1 MSIAPPTY
9 RWKGL
14 LFAALVMGLWAL
26 AVIGSLALG
35 HEAMPPRLLPVV
47 ILVNTF
53 LYTGLFITAH
63 DAMHGTVL
71 PAWRGA
77 NDAIGRI
84 CTGLYAMFSY
94 TLLLRKHH
102 EHHRHPASADDPDF
116 HDGEHPGF
124 VRWYLH
130 FQLTYIRWRQLLG
143 MALAYNALK
152 YLAGVPDADLLL
164 FWVLP
169 SLLSTAQLFYF
180 GTYRPH
186 REPAEGYTEPHRAV
200 SSGYGVLLSFLTCY
214 HFGYHWEHHAAPW
227 LPWWALP
234 GASRELDGA

>member
-26 AVIGSLALG
+26 AVTGSLVLG
-35 HEAMPPRLLPVV
+35 HEAMPPWLLPVV
-47 ILVNTF
+47 VLVNTF

-94 TLLLRKHH
+94 ALLLRKHH

-116 HDGEHPGF
+116 HDGKHPGF
-124 VRWYLH
+124 LRWYLH
-130 FQLTYIRWRQLLG
+130 FLFTYIRWRQLLG

-152 YLAGVPDADLLL
+152 YLAGLHDVDLLL

-169 SLLSTAQLFYF
+169 SLLSTVQLFYF

-200 SSGYGVLLSFLTCY
+200 SSGYGVLRSFLTCY

-227 LPWWALP
+227 VPWWALP
-234 GASRELDGA
+234 GATRELDGA